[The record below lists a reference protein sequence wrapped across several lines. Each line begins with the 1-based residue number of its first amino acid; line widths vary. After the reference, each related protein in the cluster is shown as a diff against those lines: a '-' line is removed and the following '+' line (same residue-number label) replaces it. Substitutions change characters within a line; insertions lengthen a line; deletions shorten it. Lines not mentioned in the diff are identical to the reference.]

1 MITDNN
7 AYIEE
12 VDKPHLKVANN
23 IAKMFNYGDVV
34 TNEWLSD
41 NFKIKLPTYGSKKQF
56 EAYAFEFLGMLEG
69 VKKSLLEDH
78 KMYLTNVRGKGYLI
92 VMPNRQSDV
101 AVDKLKKSLS
111 SEVNKAFRAI
121 TNVNEAL
128 LTNDD
133 ILKKDLNH
141 GRIAAIAAFSRHK

>member
-1 MITDNN
+1 MITDNDT
-7 AYIEE
+7 YIEE
-12 VDKPHLKVANN
+12 VDKPHLKVAND
-23 IAKMFNYGDVV
+23 IAIMFDYGDVV
-34 TNEWLSD
+34 TNEWLAD
-41 NFKIKLPTYGSKKQF
+41 NFKLKLPTYGSKKQF

-92 VMPNRQSDV
+92 VLPNRQSDV
-101 AVDKLKKSLS
+101 AVEKLKKSLS
-111 SEVNKAFRAI
+111 SEINKAFRAI

-128 LTNDD
+128 LTNED

-141 GRIAAIAAFSRHK
+141 GRVAAIAAFSRHK

>member
-1 MITDNN
+1 
-7 AYIEE
+7 
-12 VDKPHLKVANN
+12 
-23 IAKMFNYGDVV
+23 
-34 TNEWLSD
+34 
-41 NFKIKLPTYGSKKQF
+41 
-56 EAYAFEFLGMLEG
+56 
-69 VKKSLLEDH
+69 
-78 KMYLTNVRGKGYLI
+78 
-92 VMPNRQSDV
+92 MPNRQSDV

-141 GRIAAIAAFSRHK
+141 GRVAAIAAFSRHK

>member
-1 MITDNN
+1 MITDNDT
-7 AYIEE
+7 YIEE

-34 TNEWLSD
+34 TNEWLAD
-41 NFKIKLPTYGSKKQF
+41 NFKLRLPTYGSKKQF

-111 SEVNKAFRAI
+111 TEINKAFRAI

-128 LTNDD
+128 LTNED

-141 GRIAAIAAFSRHK
+141 GRVAAIAAFSRHK

>member
-1 MITDNN
+1 MITDNDT
-7 AYIEE
+7 YIEE

-34 TNEWLSD
+34 TNEWLAD
-41 NFKIKLPTYGSKKQF
+41 NFKLKLPTYGSKKQF

-111 SEVNKAFRAI
+111 TEINKAFRAI

-128 LTNDD
+128 LTNED

-141 GRIAAIAAFSRHK
+141 GRVAAIAAFSRNK

>member
-1 MITDNN
+1 MITDNDT
-7 AYIEE
+7 YIDE

-34 TNEWLSD
+34 TNEWLAD
-41 NFKIKLPTYGSKKQF
+41 NFKLRLPTYGSKKQF

-111 SEVNKAFRAI
+111 TEINKAFRAI

-128 LTNDD
+128 LTNED

-141 GRIAAIAAFSRHK
+141 GRVAAIAAFSRHK

>member
-1 MITDNN
+1 MITDNDT
-7 AYIEE
+7 YIEE

-34 TNEWLSD
+34 TNEWLAD
-41 NFKIKLPTYGSKKQF
+41 NFKLRLPTHGSKKQF
-56 EAYAFEFLGMLEG
+56 QAYAFEFLGMLEG

-111 SEVNKAFRAI
+111 SEINKAFRAI

-128 LTNDD
+128 LTNED

-141 GRIAAIAAFSRHK
+141 GRVAAIAAFSRHK

>member
-1 MITDNN
+1 MITDNDT
-7 AYIEE
+7 YIDE

-34 TNEWLSD
+34 TNEWLAD
-41 NFKIKLPTYGSKKQF
+41 NFKLKLPTYGSKKQF

-111 SEVNKAFRAI
+111 TEINKAFRAI

-128 LTNDD
+128 LTNED

-141 GRIAAIAAFSRHK
+141 GRVAAIAAFSRHK

>member
-7 AYIEE
+7 TYIEE
-12 VDKPHLKVANN
+12 VDKPHLKVAND
-23 IAKMFNYGDVV
+23 IALMFDYGDVV
-34 TNEWLSD
+34 TNEWLAD
-41 NFKIKLPTYGSKKQF
+41 NFKLKLPTYGSKKQF

-92 VMPNRQSDV
+92 VLPNRQSDV
-101 AVDKLKKSLS
+101 AVEKLKKSLS
-111 SEVNKAFRAI
+111 SEINKAFRAI

-128 LTNDD
+128 LTNED

-141 GRIAAIAAFSRHK
+141 GRVAAIAAFSRHK

>member
-7 AYIEE
+7 TYIEE
-12 VDKPHLKVANN
+12 VDKPNLKVAND
-23 IAKMFNYGDVV
+23 IALMFDYGDVV
-34 TNEWLSD
+34 TNEWLAD
-41 NFKIKLPTYGSKKQF
+41 NFKLKLPTYGSKKQF

-92 VMPNRQSDV
+92 VLPNRQSDV
-101 AVDKLKKSLS
+101 AVEKLKKSLS
-111 SEVNKAFRAI
+111 SEINKAFRAI

-128 LTNDD
+128 LTNED

-141 GRIAAIAAFSRHK
+141 GRVAAIAAFSRHK

>member
-7 AYIEE
+7 TYIEE
-12 VDKPHLKVANN
+12 VDKPYLKVAND
-23 IAKMFNYGDVV
+23 IALMFDYGDVV
-34 TNEWLSD
+34 TNEWLAD
-41 NFKIKLPTYGSKKQF
+41 NFKLKLPTYGSKKQF

-92 VMPNRQSDV
+92 VLPNRQSDV
-101 AVDKLKKSLS
+101 AVEKLKKSLS
-111 SEVNKAFRAI
+111 SEINKAFRAI

-128 LTNDD
+128 LTNED

-141 GRIAAIAAFSRHK
+141 GRVAAIAAFSRHK

>member
-1 MITDNN
+1 MITDNDT
-7 AYIEE
+7 YIDE

-34 TNEWLSD
+34 TNEWLAD
-41 NFKIKLPTYGSKKQF
+41 NFKLRLPTYGSKKQF

-101 AVDKLKKSLS
+101 AVDKLKKSIS
-111 SEVNKAFRAI
+111 TEINKAFRAI

-128 LTNDD
+128 LTNED

-141 GRIAAIAAFSRHK
+141 GRVAAIAAFSRHK

>member
-1 MITDNN
+1 MITDNDT
-7 AYIEE
+7 YIEE

-23 IAKMFNYGDVV
+23 IAKLFNYGDVV
-34 TNEWLSD
+34 TNEWLAD
-41 NFKIKLPTYGSKKQF
+41 NFKLRLPTYGSKKQF

-111 SEVNKAFRAI
+111 TEINKAFRAI

-128 LTNDD
+128 LTNED

-141 GRIAAIAAFSRHK
+141 GRVAAIAAFSRHK